1 MNRKEIAMSHN
12 QFTRRRLLQSAAAGA
27 TLGFWTSSEPRGIAA
42 ETTNTVKI
50 TDPFH
55 GAVLNHR
62 HGKQTADGLTIHVA
76 GRCRLGDRVT
86 VNGLPCRVQGERFDT
101 DVVLRGL
108 ETDLVAVG
116 EQNGD
121 RREDRVRVVWDRYS
135 VPRYNFAVDDNIFF
149 LRDIARKKYASL
161 FDCFYLKMFRD
172 LHEKYG
178 TRFALNI
185 YFAADDDFS
194 LPQFPDHYKSEWK
207 DNAGW
212 LKLAFHAYAN
222 SPDRPYQDA
231 PAAKLLADYDKVAEE
246 IHRFAG
252 EDTFAPPT
260 NIHFAMVTPEAIK
273 ALHGRGV
280 RALSGYFAKINGRWD
295 INYGFDAE
303 RSEYL
308 LKHDVLMDFDSRIV
322 FFRDAIVCNETPVDR
337 VAPTLDPLYRESD
350 RRDTINLLTHEQYTW
365 PFYHA
370 YVPDHAQRI
379 ETAIRWC
386 TERGYKPVFFHEGL
400 LGGRV

>member
-1 MNRKEIAMSHN
+1 MPHN
-12 QFTRRRLLQSAAAGA
+12 QLNRRRLLQSAAAGA
-27 TLGFWTSSEPRGIAA
+27 ALGMCCSAGRSGIAA
-42 ETTNTVKI
+42 ETAGSMKI
-50 TDPFH
+50 TEPFH
-55 GAVLNHR
+55 GAVLNHN
-62 HGKQTADGLTIHVA
+62 HGKQTAEGLTIRVA
-76 GRCRLGDRVT
+76 GQCRSGDHVT
-86 VNGLPCRVQGERFDT
+86 LNGRPCRVEGDHFDT
-101 DVVLRGL
+101 DVVLPGL
-108 ETDLVAVG
+108 ETDLIAVG
-116 EQNGD
+116 QQGD
-121 RREDRVRVVWDRYS
+121 ERSEDRVRVVWDRYS

-172 LHEKYG
+172 LHKRYG

-185 YFAADDDFS
+185 YFAADGDFT
-194 LPQFPDHYKSEWK
+194 LPQFPDRYKSEWK

-231 PAAKLLADYDKVAEE
+231 PAAKLLADYDKVAAE

-260 NIHFAMVTPEAIK
+260 NIHFAMVTPEGIK
-273 ALHGRGV
+273 AVHRRGV
-280 RALSGYFAKINGRWD
+280 RALSGYFAKMNGRWD
-295 INYGFDAE
+295 INYGFDAQ

-308 LKHDVLMDFDSRIV
+308 FKHDVLMDFESGV
-322 FFRDAIVCNETPVDR
+322 LFFRDAIVCNSTPVDQ
-337 VAPTLDPLYRESD
+337 VAATLDPLYKASD

-379 ETAIRWC
+379 EAAIRWC
-386 TERGYKPVFFHEGL
+386 TDRGYKPVFFHEGL